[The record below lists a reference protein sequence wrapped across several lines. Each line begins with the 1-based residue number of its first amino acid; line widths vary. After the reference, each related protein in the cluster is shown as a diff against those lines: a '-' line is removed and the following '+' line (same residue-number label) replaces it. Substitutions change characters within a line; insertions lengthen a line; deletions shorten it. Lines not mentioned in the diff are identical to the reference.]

1 MKNLEQS
8 LLNAKKFMEHSAM
21 NQRGNHRSIPTNTTP
36 PTNNL
41 QEAQLPNPTIQ
52 APRQPNMSPK
62 SNMSKE
68 AIMNS
73 KLPDAIK
80 SAMIKNPIPDP
91 SPAGTLSESFIDKVS
106 KKMNSEEYSVNKMRN
121 TSNVNVPPSTTP
133 TSFTTQPTSDPIP
146 TLGNM
151 DMDKNTLKET
161 IKECI
166 KEIMK
171 EENVLLESTKI
182 KENLQLRVGNKV
194 FTGNIKSVKT
204 IK

>member
-8 LLNAKKFMEHSAM
+8 LLNARKFMEHSAM
-21 NQRGNHRSIPTNTTP
+21 NKRGENRTVPTNTVP
-36 PTNNL
+36 VTNNL
-41 QEAQLPNPTIQ
+41 QEAQLPNPTVQ

-62 SNMSKE
+62 ANMNKQ

-80 SAMIKNPIPDP
+80 TAMIKNPIPDP

-106 KKMNSEEYSVNKMRN
+106 EKMNSAEYSVGNMRN
-121 TSNVNVPPSTTP
+121 TSNVSTSLPSTTQPTP
-133 TSFTTQPTSDPIP
+133 TSFTPSSDPIP
-146 TLGNM
+146 TLG
-151 DMDKNTLKET
+151 
-161 IKECI
+161 
-166 KEIMK
+166 
-171 EENVLLESTKI
+171 NVLLESTKI

-194 FTGNIKSVKT
+194 FSGSIKSVKT